1 MRKKSIEER
10 FAEVERRVRALV
22 AENSALTRRVR
33 EQEEELVQ
41 LRREAQDLQHLHGRR
56 MHVREKIERVLAALE
71 EAGRDEGGTP

>member
-1 MRKKSIEER
+1 MRKKSIDER

-22 AENSALTRRVR
+22 SENSALTRRVR

-71 EAGRDEGGTP
+71 EAGKDEGGTQ

>member
-22 AENSALTRRVR
+22 SENSTLTRRVR
-33 EQEEELVQ
+33 EQEEELLQ

-71 EAGRDEGGTP
+71 EAGKGEGEDP

>member
-22 AENSALTRRVR
+22 SENSTLTRRVR
-33 EQEEELVQ
+33 EQEEELLQ

-71 EAGRDEGGTP
+71 EAGKGEGGDP